1 MIAGLVSNSAEVPC
15 RVSKGSLMEAE
26 NVIVKI
32 AGEEKERKE
41 NGILQPGRPWIGA
54 SASSFSQSVSARTLN
69 RQHLCLSPKICVS
82 ISVGVSDLR
91 RRRRKERDCGEDYV
105 PIFEDFSFEED

>member
-54 SASSFSQSVSARTLN
+54 PASSFSQCSDFEPTTS
-69 RQHLCLSPKICVS
+69 LSLAENLR
-82 ISVGVSDLR
+82 SDQR
-91 RRRRKERDCGEDYV
+91 GSE
-105 PIFEDFSFEED
+105 